1 MKIFL
6 ITLLLFITIFLIGFP
21 VISNDM
27 SEFKLKMTD
36 WENKIELA
44 KEYLSQ
50 AEYELKNGNK
60 KQGCVFQKR
69 AGEMGVKGTES
80 LIKAFEIN
88 GNTKG
93 EISNLKIGLNR
104 WKELRDFC

>member
-1 MKIFL
+1 MKILL
-6 ITLLLFITIFLIGFP
+6 ITLLFSITIILSGVPVFSYEIG
-21 VISNDM
+21 
-27 SEFKLKMTD
+27 EFKSKMAD
-36 WENKIELA
+36 WENKIEIA

-50 AEYELKNGNK
+50 AENELKNGNK
-60 KQGCVFQKR
+60 KQGCFFQKK

-88 GNTKG
+88 GNNKG
-93 EISNLKIGLNR
+93 EISNLKMGLNR